1 MPRLPQITDKA
12 ALDPAHH
19 DVFDAIAGSR
29 GAIVGPFPTL
39 LHSPEAARRVS
50 ELGHYLRFGSALS
63 PVQREVAILTA
74 AREADCAFEWAA
86 HVRLARRE
94 GVREEVIAAIAER
107 ASLAALAEDE
117 AAIVAFGRELLGKHS
132 VSDDTYAAA
141 GRLFGVQGVVDLTAL
156 LGYYTMIACV
166 LNGFEVLPAAD
177 AARLP

>member
-1 MPRLPQITDKA
+1 
-12 ALDPAHH
+12 
-19 DVFDAIAGSR
+19 
-29 GAIVGPFPTL
+29 
-39 LHSPEAARRVS
+39 
-50 ELGHYLRFGSALS
+50 
-63 PVQREVAILTA
+63 
-74 AREADCAFEWAA
+74 
-86 HVRLARRE
+86 
-94 GVREEVIAAIAER
+94 VREEVIAAIAER

>member
-12 ALDPAHH
+12 ALDSRHH

-50 ELGHYLRFGSALS
+50 ELGHYLRFDSALS

-94 GVREEVIAAIAER
+94 GVRDEVIDVIANR
-107 ASLAALAEDE
+107 AQLSGLSEDE
-117 AAIVAFGRELLGKHS
+117 AAIVAFGRELLAKHR
-132 VSDDTYAAA
+132 VSDEAYKAAA
-141 GRLFGVQGVVDLTAL
+141 RLFGDKGVVDLTAL

-166 LNGFEVLPAAD
+166 LNAFEVLPAPD